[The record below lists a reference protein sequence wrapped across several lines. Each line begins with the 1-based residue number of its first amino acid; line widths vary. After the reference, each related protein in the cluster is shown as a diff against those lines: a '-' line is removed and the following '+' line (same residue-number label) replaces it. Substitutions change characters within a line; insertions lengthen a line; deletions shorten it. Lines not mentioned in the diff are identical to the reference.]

1 MKDKLNIFFKL
12 QSQVYRIVLFLLS
25 VSLIVYLIPK
35 KGKFQYDFK
44 EGKPWKYETL
54 ISPFDFLI
62 QKSESEINFEKLL
75 ISRNAIKY
83 FTKDSNVSDSIISLV
98 NVKFNDSFPNLSQ
111 QAQQAKEIINN
122 IYNPGLVNNSI
133 EIEMDSIFLVSK
145 IDKIKIKYDQLNKT
159 NDYMIDSLIYNSIED
174 SIQLHAFL
182 KDILIPD
189 VIYDEKTTN
198 NSLNEQLSQIS
209 YSKGSVSNGV
219 RIISRGEIVDADK
232 LSVLI
237 SLKMKFES
245 QLWSK
250 SNFNWITLGYSIIV
264 LITLFFLLLF
274 LKKNRNSIYLNNT
287 KITFVFIIIL
297 IFISITLTVFKYQPT
312 YIYVVP
318 LCSVPL
324 LLRAFFDSRL
334 GLFVHVLTLLILGF
348 IVPNN
353 FEFLFLHTIA
363 GIVTILTPSD
373 LYQRANLF
381 ISVSIITSVYILSY
395 FSISIIANGDI
406 NYIDLNIP
414 LLFIFN
420 GLATLFVH
428 PLIYIFE
435 KIFGLVSDVSLLE
448 LTNTNSKLLKDL
460 SEKAPGTFYHSL
472 AVSNLAEAVATQI
485 SANVMLVRVGALYHD
500 IGKMNNP
507 NYFIENQLNSFNP
520 HNDLEP
526 LESAEIIKD
535 HISNGIEIAK
545 KSRLPDRVID
555 FIRTHHGTSMI
566 RFFYDKAIK
575 SKADSNE
582 FDFRYSG
589 PKPFSKETAI
599 VMMADSIE
607 AASKS
612 IKEPNIK
619 LIENFVD
626 KIINTQIE
634 DNQFE
639 NCNITLKELNLTKKI
654 LKEKLNNIYHLRVEY
669 PD

>member
-12 QSQVYRIVLFLLS
+12 QSQIYRIILYLLS
-25 VSLIVYLIPK
+25 VFIIIYIIPK

-62 QKSESEINFEKLL
+62 QKSESEINFEKFL
-75 ISRNAIKY
+75 ISKNATKY
-83 FTKDSNVSDSIISLV
+83 FNKNLNVSDSIISIV
-98 NVKFNDSFPNLSQ
+98 NTKLNDSFPNLFQ
-111 QAQQAKEIINN
+111 QTKEILNK
-122 IYNPGLVNNSI
+122 IYEPGLVNYSI
-133 EIEMDSIFLVSK
+133 ELEADSVFLISK
-145 IDKIKIKYDQLNKT
+145 INKSKIRYDELNKT
-159 NDYMIDSLIYNSIED
+159 NDYKIDSIIYNSLED
-174 SIQLHAFL
+174 SFQLHAFL
-182 KDILIPD
+182 RDILIAD
-189 VIYDEKTTN
+189 VVFDKETTN
-198 NSLNEQLSQIS
+198 SNLNKLLNQIS
-209 YSKGSVSNGV
+209 HTKGLVSNGV

-232 LSVLI
+232 FGILN

-264 LITLFFLLLF
+264 GITLFFLLLF
-274 LKKNRNSIYLNNT
+274 LKKNRISIYLNNT
-287 KITFVFIIIL
+287 KITFVFLIIL
-297 IFISITLTVFKYQPT
+297 IFISITIAVFKYQPD

-318 LCSVPL
+318 LCSIPL

-363 GIVTILTPSD
+363 GIITILTPSD

-381 ISVSIITSVYILSY
+381 VSVSIITSVYILSY

-406 NYIDLNIP
+406 SYIDLNIP

-448 LTNTNSKLLKDL
+448 LTNTNSKLLKEL

-507 NYFIENQLNSFNP
+507 NYFIENQSNSFNP
-520 HNDLEP
+520 HNELEP
-526 LESAEIIKD
+526 LESSNIIKD

-545 KSRLPDRVID
+545 RNRLPDRVID

-566 RFFYDKAIK
+566 KFFYDKAIK
-575 SKADSNE
+575 SKVDSNE
-582 FDFRYSG
+582 SDFRYSG

-599 VMMADSIE
+599 VMMTDSIE

-612 IKEPNIK
+612 IKEPNVK

>member
-12 QSQVYRIVLFLLS
+12 QSQIYRIILYLLS
-25 VSLIVYLIPK
+25 VFIIIYIIPK

-62 QKSESEINFEKLL
+62 QKSESEINFEKFL
-75 ISRNAIKY
+75 ISKNATKY
-83 FTKDSNVSDSIISLV
+83 FNKNLNVSDSIISIV
-98 NVKFNDSFPNLSQ
+98 NTKLNDSFPNLFQ
-111 QAQQAKEIINN
+111 QTKEILNK
-122 IYNPGLVNNSI
+122 IYEPGLVNYSI
-133 EIEMDSIFLVSK
+133 ELEADSVFLISK
-145 IDKIKIKYDQLNKT
+145 INKSKIRYDELNKT
-159 NDYMIDSLIYNSIED
+159 NDYKIDSIIYNSLED
-174 SIQLHAFL
+174 SFQLHAFL
-182 KDILIPD
+182 RDILIAD
-189 VIYDEKTTN
+189 VVFDKETTN
-198 NSLNEQLSQIS
+198 SNLNKLLNQIS
-209 YSKGSVSNGV
+209 HTKGLVSNGV

-232 LSVLI
+232 FGILN

-264 LITLFFLLLF
+264 GITLFFLLLF
-274 LKKNRNSIYLNNT
+274 LKKNRISIYLNNT
-287 KITFVFIIIL
+287 KITFIFLIIL
-297 IFISITLTVFKYQPT
+297 IFISITIAVFKYQPD

-318 LCSVPL
+318 LCSIPL

-363 GIVTILTPSD
+363 GIITILTPSD

-381 ISVSIITSVYILSY
+381 VSVSIITSVYILSY

-406 NYIDLNIP
+406 SYIDLNIP

-448 LTNTNSKLLKDL
+448 LTNTNSKLLKEL

-507 NYFIENQLNSFNP
+507 NYFIENQSNSFNP
-520 HNDLEP
+520 HNELEP
-526 LESAEIIKD
+526 LESSNIIKD

-545 KSRLPDRVID
+545 RNRLPDRVID

-566 RFFYDKAIK
+566 KFFYDKAIK
-575 SKADSNE
+575 SKVDSNE
-582 FDFRYSG
+582 SDFRYSG

-612 IKEPNIK
+612 IKEPNVK

>member
-12 QSQVYRIVLFLLS
+12 QSQIYRIILYLLS
-25 VSLIVYLIPK
+25 VFIIIYIIPK

-62 QKSESEINFEKLL
+62 QKSESEINFEKFL
-75 ISRNAIKY
+75 ISKNATKY
-83 FTKDSNVSDSIISLV
+83 FNKNLNVSDSIISIV
-98 NVKFNDSFPNLSQ
+98 NTKLNDSFPNLFQ
-111 QAQQAKEIINN
+111 QTKEILNK
-122 IYNPGLVNNSI
+122 IYEPGLVNYSI
-133 EIEMDSIFLVSK
+133 ELEADSVFLISK
-145 IDKIKIKYDQLNKT
+145 INKSKIRYDELNKT
-159 NDYMIDSLIYNSIED
+159 NDYKIDSIIYNSLED
-174 SIQLHAFL
+174 SFQLHAFL
-182 KDILIPD
+182 RDILIAD
-189 VIYDEKTTN
+189 VVFDKETTN
-198 NSLNEQLSQIS
+198 SNLNKLLNQIS
-209 YSKGSVSNGV
+209 HTKGLVSNGV

-232 LSVLI
+232 FGILN

-264 LITLFFLLLF
+264 GITLFFLLLF
-274 LKKNRNSIYLNNT
+274 LKKNRISIYLNNT
-287 KITFVFIIIL
+287 KITFVFLIIL
-297 IFISITLTVFKYQPT
+297 IFISITIAVFKYQPD

-318 LCSVPL
+318 LCSIPL

-363 GIVTILTPSD
+363 GIITILTPSD

-381 ISVSIITSVYILSY
+381 VSVSIITSVYILSY

-406 NYIDLNIP
+406 SYIDLNIP

-448 LTNTNSKLLKDL
+448 LTNTNSKLLKEL

-507 NYFIENQLNSFNP
+507 NYFIENQSNSFNP
-520 HNDLEP
+520 HNELEP
-526 LESAEIIKD
+526 LESSNIIKD

-545 KSRLPDRVID
+545 RNRLPDRVID

-566 RFFYDKAIK
+566 KFFYDKAIK
-575 SKADSNE
+575 SKVDSNE
-582 FDFRYSG
+582 SDFRYSG

-612 IKEPNIK
+612 IKEPNVK

-639 NCNITLKELNLTKKI
+639 NCNITLEELNFTKKI

>member
-12 QSQVYRIVLFLLS
+12 QSQIYRIILYLLS
-25 VSLIVYLIPK
+25 VFIIIYIIPK

-44 EGKPWKYETL
+44 EGKPWEYETL

-62 QKSESEINFEKLL
+62 QKSESEINFEKFL
-75 ISRNAIKY
+75 ISKNATKY
-83 FTKDSNVSDSIISLV
+83 FNKNLNVSDSIISIV
-98 NVKFNDSFPNLSQ
+98 NTKLNDSFPNLFQ
-111 QAQQAKEIINN
+111 QTKEILNK
-122 IYNPGLVNNSI
+122 IYEPGLVNYSI
-133 EIEMDSIFLVSK
+133 ELEADSVFLISK
-145 IDKIKIKYDQLNKT
+145 INKSKIRYDELNKT
-159 NDYMIDSLIYNSIED
+159 NDYKIDSIIYNSLED
-174 SIQLHAFL
+174 SFQLHAFL
-182 KDILIPD
+182 RDILIAD
-189 VIYDEKTTN
+189 VVFDKETTN
-198 NSLNEQLSQIS
+198 SNLNKLLNQIS
-209 YSKGSVSNGV
+209 HTKGLVSNGV

-232 LSVLI
+232 LGMLN

-264 LITLFFLLLF
+264 GITLFFLLLF
-274 LKKNRNSIYLNNT
+274 LKKNRISIYLNNT
-287 KITFVFIIIL
+287 KITFIFLIIL
-297 IFISITLTVFKYQPT
+297 IFISITIAVFKYQPD

-318 LCSVPL
+318 LCSIPL

-363 GIVTILTPSD
+363 GIITILTPSD

-381 ISVSIITSVYILSY
+381 VSVSIITSVYILSY

-406 NYIDLNIP
+406 SYIDLNIP

-448 LTNTNSKLLKDL
+448 LTNTNSKLLKEL

-507 NYFIENQLNSFNP
+507 NYFIENQSNSFNP
-520 HNDLEP
+520 HNELEP
-526 LESAEIIKD
+526 LESSNIIKD

-545 KSRLPDRVID
+545 RNRLPDRVID

-566 RFFYDKAIK
+566 KFFYDKAIK
-575 SKADSNE
+575 SKVDSNE
-582 FDFRYSG
+582 SDFRYSG

-612 IKEPNIK
+612 IKEPNVK

-639 NCNITLKELNLTKKI
+639 NCNITLEELNFTKKI

>member
-12 QSQVYRIVLFLLS
+12 QSQIYRIILYLLS
-25 VSLIVYLIPK
+25 VFIIIYIIPK

-44 EGKPWKYETL
+44 EGKPWEYETL

-62 QKSESEINFEKLL
+62 QKSESEINFEKFL
-75 ISRNAIKY
+75 ISKNATKY
-83 FTKDSNVSDSIISLV
+83 FNKNLNVSDSIISIV
-98 NVKFNDSFPNLSQ
+98 NTKLNDSFPNLFQ
-111 QAQQAKEIINN
+111 QTKEILNK
-122 IYNPGLVNNSI
+122 IYEPGLVNYSI
-133 EIEMDSIFLVSK
+133 ELEADSVFLISK
-145 IDKIKIKYDQLNKT
+145 INKSKIRYDELNKT
-159 NDYMIDSLIYNSIED
+159 NDYKIDSIIYNSLED
-174 SIQLHAFL
+174 SFQLHAFL
-182 KDILIPD
+182 RDILIAD
-189 VIYDEKTTN
+189 VVFDKETTN
-198 NSLNEQLSQIS
+198 SNLNKLLNQIS
-209 YSKGSVSNGV
+209 HTKGLVSNGV

-232 LSVLI
+232 FGILN

-264 LITLFFLLLF
+264 GITLFFLLLF
-274 LKKNRNSIYLNNT
+274 LKKNRISIYLNNT
-287 KITFVFIIIL
+287 KITFIFLIIL
-297 IFISITLTVFKYQPT
+297 IFISITIAVFKYQPD

-318 LCSVPL
+318 LCSIPL

-363 GIVTILTPSD
+363 GIITILTPSD

-381 ISVSIITSVYILSY
+381 VSVSIITSVYILSY

-406 NYIDLNIP
+406 SYIDLNIP

-448 LTNTNSKLLKDL
+448 LTNTNSKLLKEL

-507 NYFIENQLNSFNP
+507 NYFIENQSNSFNP
-520 HNDLEP
+520 HNELEP
-526 LESAEIIKD
+526 LESSNIIKD

-545 KSRLPDRVID
+545 RNRLPDRVID

-566 RFFYDKAIK
+566 KFFYDKAIK
-575 SKADSNE
+575 SKVDSNE
-582 FDFRYSG
+582 SDFRYSG

-612 IKEPNIK
+612 IKEPNVK

>member
-12 QSQVYRIVLFLLS
+12 QSQIYRIILYLLS
-25 VSLIVYLIPK
+25 VFIIIYIIPK

-62 QKSESEINFEKLL
+62 QKSESEINFEKFL
-75 ISRNAIKY
+75 ISKNATKY
-83 FTKDSNVSDSIISLV
+83 FNKNLNVSDSIISIV
-98 NVKFNDSFPNLSQ
+98 NTKLNDSFPNLFQ
-111 QAQQAKEIINN
+111 QTKEILNK
-122 IYNPGLVNNSI
+122 IYEPGLVNYSI
-133 EIEMDSIFLVSK
+133 ELEADSVFLISK
-145 IDKIKIKYDQLNKT
+145 INKSKIRYDELNKT
-159 NDYMIDSLIYNSIED
+159 NDYKIDSIIYNSLED
-174 SIQLHAFL
+174 SFQLHAFL
-182 KDILIPD
+182 RDILIAD
-189 VIYDEKTTN
+189 VVFDKETTN
-198 NSLNEQLSQIS
+198 SNLNKLLNQIS
-209 YSKGSVSNGV
+209 HTKGLVSNGV

-232 LSVLI
+232 FGILN

-264 LITLFFLLLF
+264 GITLFFLLLF
-274 LKKNRNSIYLNNT
+274 LKKNRISIYLNNT
-287 KITFVFIIIL
+287 KITFIFLIIL
-297 IFISITLTVFKYQPT
+297 IFISITIAVFKYQPD

-318 LCSVPL
+318 LCSIPL

-363 GIVTILTPSD
+363 GIITILTPSD

-381 ISVSIITSVYILSY
+381 VSVSIITSVYILSY

-406 NYIDLNIP
+406 SYIDLNIP

-448 LTNTNSKLLKDL
+448 LTNTNSKLLKEL

-507 NYFIENQLNSFNP
+507 NYFIENQSNSFNP
-520 HNDLEP
+520 HNELEP
-526 LESAEIIKD
+526 LESSNIIKD

-545 KSRLPDRVID
+545 RNRLPDRVID

-566 RFFYDKAIK
+566 KFFYDKAIK
-575 SKADSNE
+575 SKVDSNE
-582 FDFRYSG
+582 SDFRYSG

-599 VMMADSIE
+599 VMMTDSIE

-612 IKEPNIK
+612 IKEPNVK

-639 NCNITLKELNLTKKI
+639 NCNITLEELNFTKKI

>member
-12 QSQVYRIVLFLLS
+12 QSQIYRIILYLLS
-25 VSLIVYLIPK
+25 VFIIIYIIPK

-62 QKSESEINFEKLL
+62 QKSESEINFEKFL
-75 ISRNAIKY
+75 ISKNATKY
-83 FTKDSNVSDSIISLV
+83 FNKNLNVSDSIISIV
-98 NVKFNDSFPNLSQ
+98 NTKLNDSFPNLFQ
-111 QAQQAKEIINN
+111 QTKEILNK
-122 IYNPGLVNNSI
+122 IYEPGLVNNSI
-133 EIEMDSIFLVSK
+133 EIEADSVFLISK
-145 IDKIKIKYDQLNKT
+145 INKSKIRYDELNKT
-159 NDYMIDSLIYNSIED
+159 NDYKIDSIIYNSLED
-174 SIQLHAFL
+174 SFQLHAFL
-182 KDILIPD
+182 RDILIAD
-189 VIYDEKTTN
+189 VVFDKETTN
-198 NSLNEQLSQIS
+198 SNLNKLLNQIS
-209 YSKGSVSNGV
+209 HTKGLVTNGV

-232 LSVLI
+232 LGMLN

-264 LITLFFLLLF
+264 GITLFFLLLF
-274 LKKNRNSIYLNNT
+274 LKKNRISIYLNNT
-287 KITFVFIIIL
+287 KITFVFLIIL
-297 IFISITLTVFKYQPT
+297 IFISITIAVFKYQPD

-318 LCSVPL
+318 LCSIPL

-363 GIVTILTPSD
+363 GIITILTPSD

-381 ISVSIITSVYILSY
+381 VSVSIITSVYILSY

-406 NYIDLNIP
+406 SYIDLNIP

-448 LTNTNSKLLKDL
+448 LTNTNSKLLKEL

-507 NYFIENQLNSFNP
+507 NYFIENQSNSFNP
-520 HNDLEP
+520 HNELEP
-526 LESAEIIKD
+526 LESSNIIKD

-545 KSRLPDRVID
+545 RNRLPDRVID

-566 RFFYDKAIK
+566 KFFYDKAIK
-575 SKADSNE
+575 SKVDSNE
-582 FDFRYSG
+582 SDFRYSG

-612 IKEPNIK
+612 IKEPNVK

-639 NCNITLKELNLTKKI
+639 NCNITLEELNFTKKI

>member
-12 QSQVYRIVLFLLS
+12 QSQIYRIILYLLS
-25 VSLIVYLIPK
+25 VFIIIYIIPK

-44 EGKPWKYETL
+44 EGKPWEYETL

-62 QKSESEINFEKLL
+62 QKSESEINFEKFL
-75 ISRNAIKY
+75 ISKNATKY
-83 FTKDSNVSDSIISLV
+83 FNKNLNVSDSIISIV
-98 NVKFNDSFPNLSQ
+98 NTKLNDSFPNLFQ
-111 QAQQAKEIINN
+111 QTKEILNK
-122 IYNPGLVNNSI
+122 IYEPGLVNYSI
-133 EIEMDSIFLVSK
+133 ELEADSVFLISK
-145 IDKIKIKYDQLNKT
+145 INKSKIRYDELNKT
-159 NDYMIDSLIYNSIED
+159 NDYKIDSIIYNSLED
-174 SIQLHAFL
+174 SFQLHAFL
-182 KDILIPD
+182 RDILIAD
-189 VIYDEKTTN
+189 VVFDKETTN
-198 NSLNEQLSQIS
+198 SNLNKLLNQIS
-209 YSKGSVSNGV
+209 HTKGLVSNGV

-232 LSVLI
+232 FGILN

-264 LITLFFLLLF
+264 GITLFFLLLF
-274 LKKNRNSIYLNNT
+274 LKKNRISIYLNNT
-287 KITFVFIIIL
+287 KITFIFLIIL
-297 IFISITLTVFKYQPT
+297 IFISITIAVFKYQPD

-318 LCSVPL
+318 LCSIPL

-363 GIVTILTPSD
+363 GIITILTPSD

-381 ISVSIITSVYILSY
+381 VSVSIITSVYILSY

-406 NYIDLNIP
+406 SYIDLNIP

-448 LTNTNSKLLKDL
+448 LTNTNSKLLKEL

-507 NYFIENQLNSFNP
+507 NYFIENQSNSFNP
-520 HNDLEP
+520 HNELEP
-526 LESAEIIKD
+526 LESSNIIKD

-545 KSRLPDRVID
+545 RNRLPDRVID

-566 RFFYDKAIK
+566 KFFYDKAIK
-575 SKADSNE
+575 SKVDSNE
-582 FDFRYSG
+582 SDFRYSG

-612 IKEPNIK
+612 IKEPNVK

-639 NCNITLKELNLTKKI
+639 NCNITLEELNFTKKI

>member
-12 QSQVYRIVLFLLS
+12 QSQIYRIILYLLS
-25 VSLIVYLIPK
+25 VFIIIYIIPK

-62 QKSESEINFEKLL
+62 QKSESEINFEKFL
-75 ISRNAIKY
+75 ISKNATKY
-83 FTKDSNVSDSIISLV
+83 FNKNLNVSDSIISIV
-98 NVKFNDSFPNLSQ
+98 NTKLNDSFPNLFQ
-111 QAQQAKEIINN
+111 QTKEILNK
-122 IYNPGLVNNSI
+122 IYEPGLVNNSI
-133 EIEMDSIFLVSK
+133 EIEADSVFLISK
-145 IDKIKIKYDQLNKT
+145 INKSKIRYDELNKT
-159 NDYMIDSLIYNSIED
+159 NDYKIDSIIYNSLED
-174 SIQLHAFL
+174 SFQLHAFL
-182 KDILIPD
+182 RDILIAD
-189 VIYDEKTTN
+189 VVFDKETTN
-198 NSLNEQLSQIS
+198 SNLNKLLNQIS
-209 YSKGSVSNGV
+209 HTKGLVTNGV

-232 LSVLI
+232 FGILN

-264 LITLFFLLLF
+264 GITLFFLLLF
-274 LKKNRNSIYLNNT
+274 LKKNRISIYLNNT
-287 KITFVFIIIL
+287 KITFVFLIIL
-297 IFISITLTVFKYQPT
+297 IFISITITVFKYQPD

-318 LCSVPL
+318 LCSIPL

-363 GIVTILTPSD
+363 GIITILTPSD

-381 ISVSIITSVYILSY
+381 VSVSIITSVYILSY

-406 NYIDLNIP
+406 SYIDLNIP

-448 LTNTNSKLLKDL
+448 LTNTNSKLLKEL

-507 NYFIENQLNSFNP
+507 NYFIENQSNSFNP
-520 HNDLEP
+520 HNELEP
-526 LESAEIIKD
+526 LESSNIIKD

-545 KSRLPDRVID
+545 RNRLPDRVID

-566 RFFYDKAIK
+566 KFFYDKAIK
-575 SKADSNE
+575 SKVDSNE
-582 FDFRYSG
+582 SDFRYSG

-612 IKEPNIK
+612 IKEPNVK

-639 NCNITLKELNLTKKI
+639 NCNITLEELNFTKKI

>member
-12 QSQVYRIVLFLLS
+12 QSQIYRIILYLLS
-25 VSLIVYLIPK
+25 VFIIIYIIPK

-44 EGKPWKYETL
+44 EGKPWEYETL

-62 QKSESEINFEKLL
+62 QKSESEINFEKFL
-75 ISRNAIKY
+75 ISKNATKY
-83 FTKDSNVSDSIISLV
+83 FNKNLNVSDSIISIV
-98 NVKFNDSFPNLSQ
+98 NTKLNDSFPNLFQ
-111 QAQQAKEIINN
+111 QTKEILNK
-122 IYNPGLVNNSI
+122 IYEPGLVNYSI
-133 EIEMDSIFLVSK
+133 ELEADSVFLISK
-145 IDKIKIKYDQLNKT
+145 INKSKIRYDELNKT
-159 NDYMIDSLIYNSIED
+159 NDYKIDSIIYNSLED
-174 SIQLHAFL
+174 SFQLHAFL
-182 KDILIPD
+182 RDILIAD
-189 VIYDEKTTN
+189 VVFDKETTN
-198 NSLNEQLSQIS
+198 SNLNKLLNQIS
-209 YSKGSVSNGV
+209 HTKGLVSNGV

-232 LSVLI
+232 FGILN

-264 LITLFFLLLF
+264 GITLFFLLLF
-274 LKKNRNSIYLNNT
+274 LKKNRISIYLNNT
-287 KITFVFIIIL
+287 KITFIFLIIL
-297 IFISITLTVFKYQPT
+297 IFISITITVFKYQPD

-318 LCSVPL
+318 LCSIPL

-363 GIVTILTPSD
+363 GIITILTPSD

-381 ISVSIITSVYILSY
+381 VSVSIITSVYILSY

-406 NYIDLNIP
+406 SYIDLNIP

-448 LTNTNSKLLKDL
+448 LTNTNSKLLKEL

-507 NYFIENQLNSFNP
+507 NYFIENQSNSFNP
-520 HNDLEP
+520 HNELEP
-526 LESAEIIKD
+526 LESSNIIKD

-545 KSRLPDRVID
+545 RNRLPDRVID

-566 RFFYDKAIK
+566 KFFYDKAIK
-575 SKADSNE
+575 SKVDSNE
-582 FDFRYSG
+582 SDFRYSG

-612 IKEPNIK
+612 IKEPNVK

-639 NCNITLKELNLTKKI
+639 NCNITLEELNFTKKI

>member
-12 QSQVYRIVLFLLS
+12 QSQIYRIILYLLS
-25 VSLIVYLIPK
+25 VFIIIYIIPK

-62 QKSESEINFEKLL
+62 QKSESEINFEKFL
-75 ISRNAIKY
+75 ISKNATKY
-83 FTKDSNVSDSIISLV
+83 FNKNLNVSDSIISIV
-98 NVKFNDSFPNLSQ
+98 NTKLNDSFPNLFQ
-111 QAQQAKEIINN
+111 QTKEILNK
-122 IYNPGLVNNSI
+122 IYEPGLVNYSI
-133 EIEMDSIFLVSK
+133 ELEADSVFLISK
-145 IDKIKIKYDQLNKT
+145 INKSKIRYDELNKT
-159 NDYMIDSLIYNSIED
+159 NDYKIDSIIYNSLED
-174 SIQLHAFL
+174 SFQLHAFL
-182 KDILIPD
+182 RDILIAD
-189 VIYDEKTTN
+189 VVFDKETTN
-198 NSLNEQLSQIS
+198 SNLNKLLNQIS
-209 YSKGSVSNGV
+209 HTKGLVSNGV

-232 LSVLI
+232 FGILN

-264 LITLFFLLLF
+264 GITLFFLLLF
-274 LKKNRNSIYLNNT
+274 LKKNRISIYLNNT
-287 KITFVFIIIL
+287 KITFIFLIIL
-297 IFISITLTVFKYQPT
+297 IFISITIAVFKYQPD

-318 LCSVPL
+318 LCSIPL

-363 GIVTILTPSD
+363 GIITILTPSD

-381 ISVSIITSVYILSY
+381 VSVSIITCVYILSY

-406 NYIDLNIP
+406 SYIDLNIP

-448 LTNTNSKLLKDL
+448 LTNTNSKLLKEL

-507 NYFIENQLNSFNP
+507 NYFIENQSNSFNP
-520 HNDLEP
+520 HNELEP
-526 LESAEIIKD
+526 LESSNIIKD

-545 KSRLPDRVID
+545 RNRLPDRVID

-566 RFFYDKAIK
+566 KFFYDKAIK
-575 SKADSNE
+575 SKVDSNE
-582 FDFRYSG
+582 SDFRYSG

-599 VMMADSIE
+599 VMMTDSIE

-612 IKEPNIK
+612 IKEPNVK

>member
-12 QSQVYRIVLFLLS
+12 QSQIYRIILYLLS
-25 VSLIVYLIPK
+25 VFIIIYIIPK

-62 QKSESEINFEKLL
+62 QKSESEINFEKFL
-75 ISRNAIKY
+75 ISKNATKY
-83 FTKDSNVSDSIISLV
+83 FNKNLNVSDSIISIV
-98 NVKFNDSFPNLSQ
+98 NTKLNDSFPNLFQ
-111 QAQQAKEIINN
+111 QTKEILNK
-122 IYNPGLVNNSI
+122 IYEPGLVNYSI
-133 EIEMDSIFLVSK
+133 ELEADSVFLISK
-145 IDKIKIKYDQLNKT
+145 INKSKIRYDELNKT
-159 NDYMIDSLIYNSIED
+159 NDYKIDSIIYNSLED
-174 SIQLHAFL
+174 SFQLHAFL
-182 KDILIPD
+182 RDILIAD
-189 VIYDEKTTN
+189 VVFDKETTN
-198 NSLNEQLSQIS
+198 SNLNKLLNQIS
-209 YSKGSVSNGV
+209 HTKGLVSNGV

-232 LSVLI
+232 FGILN

-264 LITLFFLLLF
+264 GITLFFLLLF
-274 LKKNRNSIYLNNT
+274 LKKNRISIYLNNT
-287 KITFVFIIIL
+287 KITFIFLIIL
-297 IFISITLTVFKYQPT
+297 IFISITIAVFKYQPD

-318 LCSVPL
+318 LCSIPL

-363 GIVTILTPSD
+363 GIITILTPSD

-381 ISVSIITSVYILSY
+381 VSVSIITCVYILSY
-395 FSISIIANGDI
+395 FSISIITNGDI
-406 NYIDLNIP
+406 SYIDLNIP

-448 LTNTNSKLLKDL
+448 LTNTNSKLLKEL

-507 NYFIENQLNSFNP
+507 NYFIENQSNSFNP
-520 HNDLEP
+520 HNELEP
-526 LESAEIIKD
+526 LESSNIIKD

-545 KSRLPDRVID
+545 RNRLPDRVID

-566 RFFYDKAIK
+566 KFFYDKAIK
-575 SKADSNE
+575 SKVDSNE
-582 FDFRYSG
+582 SDFRYSG

-599 VMMADSIE
+599 VMMTDSIE

-612 IKEPNIK
+612 IKEPNVK

>member
-12 QSQVYRIVLFLLS
+12 QSQIYRIILYLLS
-25 VSLIVYLIPK
+25 VFIIIYIIPK

-44 EGKPWKYETL
+44 EGKPWEYETL

-62 QKSESEINFEKLL
+62 QKSESEINFEKFL
-75 ISRNAIKY
+75 ISKNATKY
-83 FTKDSNVSDSIISLV
+83 FNKNLNVSDSIISIV
-98 NVKFNDSFPNLSQ
+98 NTKLNDSFPNLFQ
-111 QAQQAKEIINN
+111 QTKEILNK
-122 IYNPGLVNNSI
+122 IYEPGLVNYSI
-133 EIEMDSIFLVSK
+133 ELEADSVFLISK
-145 IDKIKIKYDQLNKT
+145 INKSKIRYDELNKT
-159 NDYMIDSLIYNSIED
+159 NDYKIDSIIYNSLED
-174 SIQLHAFL
+174 SFQLHAFL
-182 KDILIPD
+182 RDILIAD
-189 VIYDEKTTN
+189 VVFDKETTN
-198 NSLNEQLSQIS
+198 SNLNKLLNQIS
-209 YSKGSVSNGV
+209 HTKGLVSNGV

-232 LSVLI
+232 FGILN

-264 LITLFFLLLF
+264 GITLFFLLLF
-274 LKKNRNSIYLNNT
+274 LKKNRISIYLNNT
-287 KITFVFIIIL
+287 KITFIFLIIL
-297 IFISITLTVFKYQPT
+297 IFISITIAVFKYQPD

-318 LCSVPL
+318 LCSIPL

-363 GIVTILTPSD
+363 GIITILTPSD

-381 ISVSIITSVYILSY
+381 VSVSIITSVYILSY

-406 NYIDLNIP
+406 SYIDLNIP

-420 GLATLFVH
+420 ALATLFVH

-448 LTNTNSKLLKDL
+448 LTNTNSKLLKEL

-507 NYFIENQLNSFNP
+507 NYFIENQSNSFNP
-520 HNDLEP
+520 HNELEP
-526 LESAEIIKD
+526 LESSNIIKD

-545 KSRLPDRVID
+545 RNRLPDRVID

-566 RFFYDKAIK
+566 KFFYDKAIK
-575 SKADSNE
+575 SKVDSNE
-582 FDFRYSG
+582 SDFRYSG

-612 IKEPNIK
+612 IKEPNVK

-639 NCNITLKELNLTKKI
+639 NCNITLEELNFTKKI

>member
-12 QSQVYRIVLFLLS
+12 QSQIYRIILYLLS
-25 VSLIVYLIPK
+25 VFIIIYIIPK

-44 EGKPWKYETL
+44 EGKPWEYETL

-62 QKSESEINFEKLL
+62 QKSESEINFEKFL
-75 ISRNAIKY
+75 ISKNATKY
-83 FTKDSNVSDSIISLV
+83 FNKNLNVSDSIISIV
-98 NVKFNDSFPNLSQ
+98 NTKLNDSFPNLFQ
-111 QAQQAKEIINN
+111 QTKEILNK
-122 IYNPGLVNNSI
+122 IYEPGLVNYSI
-133 EIEMDSIFLVSK
+133 ELEADSVFLISK
-145 IDKIKIKYDQLNKT
+145 INKSKIRYDELNKT
-159 NDYMIDSLIYNSIED
+159 NDYKIDSIIYNSLED
-174 SIQLHAFL
+174 SFQLHAFL
-182 KDILIPD
+182 RDILIAD
-189 VIYDEKTTN
+189 VVFDKETTN
-198 NSLNEQLSQIS
+198 SNLNKLLNQIS
-209 YSKGSVSNGV
+209 HTKGLVSNGV

-232 LSVLI
+232 FGILN

-264 LITLFFLLLF
+264 GITLFFLLLF
-274 LKKNRNSIYLNNT
+274 LKKNRISIYLNNT
-287 KITFVFIIIL
+287 KITFVFLIIL
-297 IFISITLTVFKYQPT
+297 IFISITIAVFKYQPD

-318 LCSVPL
+318 LCSIPL

-363 GIVTILTPSD
+363 GIITILTPSD

-381 ISVSIITSVYILSY
+381 VSVSIITSVYILSY

-406 NYIDLNIP
+406 SYIDLNIP

-448 LTNTNSKLLKDL
+448 LTNTNSKLLKEL

-507 NYFIENQLNSFNP
+507 NYFIENQSNSFNP
-520 HNDLEP
+520 HNELEP
-526 LESAEIIKD
+526 LESSNIIKD

-545 KSRLPDRVID
+545 RNRLPDRVID

-566 RFFYDKAIK
+566 KFFYDKAIK
-575 SKADSNE
+575 SKVDSNE
-582 FDFRYSG
+582 SDFRYSG

-612 IKEPNIK
+612 IKEPNVK

-639 NCNITLKELNLTKKI
+639 NCNITLEELNFTKKI